1 MNRAIRE
8 HLKRV
13 LPEICEHGVT
23 MSLAQAQAALD
34 SAVHIETAEVDGV
47 VRAHAELRRSHISPY
62 RWTVSCAVE
71 REYQGRGLGRLV
83 LSRAL
88 DHADASGAEYVD
100 GVAWA
105 DNHRVLALD
114 MSLGFRVVGTVID
127 AYRRG
132 GRSYD
137 QVLLVRGGT

>member
-23 MSLAQAQAALD
+23 MTLSQAQLALE
-34 SAVHIETAEVDGV
+34 SAVHIETAEVDGT
-47 VRAHAELRRSHISPY
+47 VRAHAEIRRNATSPH

-71 REYQGRGLGRLV
+71 REYQGRGLGRRV
-83 LSRAL
+83 LSAALRRADEL
-88 DHADASGAEYVD
+88 GAEYVD

-114 MSLGFRVVGTVID
+114 LSLGFRVVGTVID